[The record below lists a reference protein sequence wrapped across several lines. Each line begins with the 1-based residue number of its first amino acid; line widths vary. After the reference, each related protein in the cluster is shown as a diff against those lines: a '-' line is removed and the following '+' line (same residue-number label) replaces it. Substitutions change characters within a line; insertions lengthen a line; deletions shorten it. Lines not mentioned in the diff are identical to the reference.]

1 MSPKKLLIGFA
12 LAVVIVGGG
21 WVLFRPSGP
30 PPVAYTFATVEEG
43 PIVAAVSTSGT
54 LQAAGSV
61 TVGSQLSGQIS
72 EVLVDYN
79 DAVRKGDVLARIDP
93 KTFEARVRQNAASL
107 EVSKARVAEA
117 EAARRRAEVN
127 LAEAR
132 RDFERRAALR
142 KSGNLSERDYDT
154 ARTRLATAEVDLQQA
169 EAQMLNARA
178 AVLQQEATL
187 NQAQIDLERTFIR
200 SPIDGVV
207 IKREIEPGQTVQSS
221 MTAPTLF
228 ILAANLT
235 EMEVEARVDEADI
248 GRVLLGQP
256 VRFTVDAFPGRT
268 FQGKVQQIQK
278 SPKEVQ
284 SVVTYT
290 VVIGAA
296 NPDERLLPGLTAKL
310 EIIQGEKEMA
320 TKVPAQALRF
330 RPRTEGEGAGG
341 PARGGGERQGPPGG
355 PRRERVKDGEGT
367 VFVLGD
373 DGKPRPVPLKLGLS
387 DQDWVEVLDGGLKA
401 GQQVIVRADRQGQR
415 PGGGQGGGPRPSMRF

>member
-12 LAVVIVGGG
+12 LVVLVGGG
-21 WVLFRPSGP
+21 TWLMFKPAAP
-30 PPVAYTFATVEEG
+30 PPVAYTFAAVEEG

-79 DAVRKGDVLARIDP
+79 DSVRKGDLLARIDP
-93 KTFEARVRQNAASL
+93 KTFEARVRQNLASL
-107 EVSKARVAEA
+107 EVAKARVAES
-117 EAARRRAEVN
+117 EAARRRAELN

-132 RDFERRAALR
+132 RDFERRSALR
-142 KSGNLSERDYDT
+142 ASGNLSERDFDT
-154 ARTRLATAEVDLQQA
+154 ARTRLATAEVDLQQT
-169 EAQMLNARA
+169 EAQLLNARA
-178 AVLQQEATL
+178 AVLQQEAAL
-187 NQAQIDLERTFIR
+187 NQAQIDLERTYIR

-207 IKREIEPGQTVQSS
+207 IKREIEPGQTVQAS

-248 GRVLLGQP
+248 GRVELGQP

-278 SPKEVQ
+278 APKEVQ

-290 VVIGAA
+290 VVISAA
-296 NPDERLLPGLTAKL
+296 NPEERLLPGLTAKL
-310 EIIQGEKEMA
+310 EIVMGERERA

-330 RPRTEGEGAGG
+330 RPRLDPEAPGQPRAGD
-341 PARGGGERQGPPGG
+341 GGRQGPPDG
-355 PRRERVKDGEGT
+355 PRRERPTEGEGT
-367 VFVLGD
+367 VWILGE
-373 DGKPRPVPLKLGLS
+373 DGKPQPIALKLGLA
-387 DQDWVEVLDGGLKA
+387 DPDWVEVLDGPLKA
-401 GQQVIVRADRQGQR
+401 GQQLIVRADRQGQR
-415 PGGGQGGGPRPSMRF
+415 PAQGGPRPGMRF